1 MTTDEC
7 VWLRP
12 VQPCDLPRMYDM
24 QLDPVSNHMA
34 VTIPRTSEACGRGR
48 KPGDGLGSLLPGRL
62 LA

>member
-24 QLDPVSNHMA
+24 QLDPESNRMA
-34 VTIPRTSEACGRGR
+34 VMIPRTEDAFDSLGFA
-48 KPGDGLGSLLPGRL
+48 KWGLHKG
-62 LA
+62 